1 MLIRSLLR
9 HPTGDSVPGVTTLPG
24 QLTEDA
30 LEFLR
35 ERHLAT
41 LTSIRADGTPHV
53 VPVGFTWDPDRN
65 LARVITD
72 GASSKARLAAAGGR
86 VALCQVDGRR
96 WLTLEG
102 TSEASGDRTRVAEA
116 VARYAERYRTPR
128 VNPNRVV
135 IEITVTRVLASSDL
149 LDTGRS
155 ADDGP
160 APRGPYRE

>member
-1 MLIRSLLR
+1 M
-9 HPTGDSVPGVTTLPG
+9 TA
-24 QLTEDA
+24 EA

-41 LTSIRADGTPHV
+41 LTSIRADGSPHV
-53 VPVGFTWDPDRN
+53 TPVGFTWDPGRG

-72 GASSKARLAAAGGR
+72 AASQKARIAAAGGH

-102 TSEASGDRTRVAEA
+102 TGTVSDDRTRVAEA

-128 VNPNRVV
+128 ENPTRVV
-135 IEITVTRVLASSDL
+135 IEIAVHRMLASSEL
-149 LDTGRS
+149 LGRS
-155 ADDGP
+155 
-160 APRGPYRE
+160 

>member
-1 MLIRSLLR
+1 VALLPLR
-9 HPTGDSVPGVTTLPG
+9 LGA
-24 QLTEDA
+24 DA

-41 LTSIRADGTPHV
+41 LTSIRPDGSPHV
-53 VPVGFTWDPDRN
+53 VPVGFTWDAERD

-72 GASSKARLAAAGGR
+72 GSSMKARIAAAEGR

-102 TSEASGDRTRVAEA
+102 TSTVSADPARVAEA

-128 VNPNRVV
+128 ENPHRVV
-135 IEITVTRVLASSDL
+135 IEITVRSVLASSGL
-149 LDTGRS
+149 LGR
-155 ADDGP
+155 
-160 APRGPYRE
+160 

>member
-1 MLIRSLLR
+1 MALLPLR
-9 HPTGDSVPGVTTLPG
+9 LGA
-24 QLTEDA
+24 DA

-41 LTSIRADGTPHV
+41 LTSIRPDGSPHV
-53 VPVGFTWDPDRN
+53 VPVGFTWDAERD

-72 GASSKARLAAAGGR
+72 GSSMKARIAAAEGR

-102 TSEASGDRTRVAEA
+102 TSTVSDDPARVAEA

-128 VNPNRVV
+128 ENPHRVV
-135 IEITVTRVLASSDL
+135 IEITVRSVLASSGL
-149 LDTGRS
+149 LGR
-155 ADDGP
+155 
-160 APRGPYRE
+160 

>member
-1 MLIRSLLR
+1 VALLPLR
-9 HPTGDSVPGVTTLPG
+9 LGA
-24 QLTEDA
+24 DA

-41 LTSIRADGTPHV
+41 LTSIRPDGSPHV
-53 VPVGFTWDPDRN
+53 VPVGFTWDAERD

-72 GASSKARLAAAGGR
+72 GSSMKARIAAAEGR

-102 TSEASGDRTRVAEA
+102 TSTVSDDPARVAEA

-128 VNPNRVV
+128 ENPHRVV
-135 IEITVTRVLASSDL
+135 IEITVRSVLASSGL
-149 LDTGRS
+149 LGR
-155 ADDGP
+155 
-160 APRGPYRE
+160 